1 MPHVK
6 YVVPE
11 EPTVCKLTDQYYST
25 RELAGILGI
34 SMSTLAGYRRQG
46 IGPKYIAFGYHTYRY
61 ARAEVLK
68 YLEERT
74 RASTSATRNYDL

>member
-1 MPHVK
+1 MPHIK
-6 YVVPE
+6 YLNPKE
-11 EPTVCKLTDQYYST
+11 IPACDLTDQYYST
-25 RELAGILGI
+25 RELANILSV
-34 SMSTLAGYRRQG
+34 SMSTLAQYRRMG